1 MYSVYDIGF
10 IDLED
15 NPDETEL
22 DVKFSLDQTAEMVEL
37 FNLIMSLKDEL
48 GIKEITYIDKVQI
61 DKEED

>member
-22 DVKFSLDQTAEMVEL
+22 DVEFSSDQTSEMVEL

-61 DKEED
+61 DKKED